1 MAEHKPLMA
10 QAFGDSVGATKRQ
23 IQIWTDAGLLNC
35 LRGTNRQGRGRQ
47 RLYDHSEKPAA
58 AFISRLAAYGIPI
71 GDIGIYS
78 SLFRACL
85 SHLFDKKDGDNSR
98 NWYRDALYGKH
109 ESWIMMERKT
119 NTSSDPLKLHIN
131 LIWVDRNTMIR
142 KLEDQTTYIV
152 MNVMKTL
159 TPYT

>member
-1 MAEHKPLMA
+1 
-10 QAFGDSVGATKRQ
+10 
-23 IQIWTDAGLLNC
+23 
-35 LRGTNRQGRGRQ
+35 
-47 RLYDHSEKPAA
+47 
-58 AFISRLAAYGIPI
+58 
-71 GDIGIYS
+71 
-78 SLFRACL
+78 
-85 SHLFDKKDGDNSR
+85 
-98 NWYRDALYGKH
+98 
-109 ESWIMMERKT
+109 MMERKT